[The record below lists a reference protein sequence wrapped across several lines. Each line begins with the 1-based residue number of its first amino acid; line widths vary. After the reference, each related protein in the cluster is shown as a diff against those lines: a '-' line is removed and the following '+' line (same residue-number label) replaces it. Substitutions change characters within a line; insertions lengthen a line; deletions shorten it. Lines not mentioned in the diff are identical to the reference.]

1 MKKRLHDKKAGIAIL
16 ISLIIISVAEI
27 IFRATVMKEFV
38 FTTENL
44 GEQLIVI
51 ALAATILFL
60 TAKGKDR
67 GCYILY
73 GAWAFYFVF
82 DQLFELPG
90 VIVDIFNPTILPG
103 NEIFV
108 FAQIGMISHALAMCG
123 VVAIGAFILEYMTDG
138 TICNRAF
145 NIVCLLTL
153 LFLITNI
160 LPSTLVGIFTK
171 TPMLLLETFY
181 GIYRIVMVF
190 LLTFF
195 AYDSAKA
202 QLKKINLAK

>member
-1 MKKRLHDKKAGIAIL
+1 MKKRLHDKKAGLAIL
-16 ISLIIISVAEI
+16 ISLIIISLAEI
-27 IFRATVMKEFV
+27 IFRAVAMGEAVLATD
-38 FTTENL
+38 NL
-44 GEQLIVI
+44 GEQLIVV
-51 ALAATILFL
+51 ALAATILFF

-67 GCYILY
+67 ACYILY

-90 VIVDIFNPTILPG
+90 VIIDILNPIILPG
-103 NEIFV
+103 NEIFL

-123 VVAIGAFILEYMTDG
+123 VIAIGAFILEYMTDG

-145 NIVCLLTL
+145 NVVCILTL

-160 LPSTLVGIFTK
+160 LTTTLVGIFTK
-171 TPMLLLETFY
+171 APMLFLGTFY
-181 GIYRIVMVF
+181 GIYRIAMVF
-190 LLTFF
+190 MITFF

-202 QLKKINLAK
+202 QLKKTDFTK